1 MKKIKKIFS
10 AVETMDGAGV
20 RLNRVFGFNEIP
32 EFDPFLLLDYFSTDN
47 PRDIEKGFPWHP
59 HRGIETITYIL
70 KGEVE
75 HQDSLG
81 NKGVIGPS
89 EVQWMTAGSGI
100 IHQEMPVTAGGKGME
115 GFQLWLNLKSAD
127 KMTYPQYGDI
137 KADMIRTVV
146 EPGLTVKVIGGTYG
160 KTEGPVRRDSL
171 GVVLLDL
178 DMQAGTEYT
187 HEPGEGTNTFIFVY
201 KGSGMFGEPAEKVS
215 QKQAAVFN
223 GEGGIRIKAGENMR
237 FLIFEGYPLR
247 EPISWGGPIVM
258 NTREELRTAFR
269 EYDDGNFIKHKQ
281 GNDG

>member
-1 MKKIKKIFS
+1 MKKIKKIFN
-10 AVETMDGAGV
+10 AAETQDGAGV
-20 RLNRVFGFNEIP
+20 KLNRVFGFNEIP
-32 EFDPFLLLDYFSTDN
+32 GFDPFLLLDYFSTDN

-115 GFQLWLNLKSAD
+115 GFQLWLNLKSTD
-127 KMTYPQYGDI
+127 KMIYPQYGDI
-137 KADMIRTVV
+137 KADMIRIVE
-146 EPGLTVKVIGGTYG
+146 EPGLTVKVIGGTYK

-171 GVVLLDL
+171 GVVLLDME
-178 DMQAGTEYT
+178 MQPESEYT
-187 HEPGEGTNTFIFVY
+187 HVTDEGKNTFIFVF
-201 KGSGMFGEPAEKVS
+201 KGHGFFGDPAEKVS
-215 QKQAAVFN
+215 RKQAAVFS
-223 GEGGIRIKAGENMR
+223 GDGGIRVKAIDNMR
-237 FLIFEGYPLR
+237 FLLCEGYPLD
-247 EPISWGGPIVM
+247 EPVSWGGPIVM

-269 EYDDGNFIKHKQ
+269 EYDEGNFIKHK
-281 GNDG
+281 